1 MKNNHRD
8 RDCHTWRIEEEQF
21 TLNVDKKNNYHY
33 DDTYQPRRIEEKIQC
48 DGKPS
53 YTILEQ
59 GNLERSLLMMK
70 NPTQPN

>member
-1 MKNNHRD
+1 MIAKH
-8 RDCHTWRIEEEQF
+8 EESKRNDSPQTIDEK
-21 TLNVDKKNNYHY
+21 TTITNGA
-33 DDTYQPRRIEEKIQC
+33 YQPKKTKEKIGC

-59 GNLERSLLMMK
+59 GYLERSLLMMK